1 MTENTHYKTLLN
13 AWLNLKQAM
22 ITASTHANFVLMAEN
37 AITVSCTVQR
47 IYDKRKGILLRSS

>member
-22 ITASTHANFVLMAEN
+22 ITASTHVETVVLMSRVGVEYA
-37 AITVSCTVQR
+37 
-47 IYDKRKGILLRSS
+47 